1 MTITFENYNDV
12 IVNALEKIIS
22 HARWTQQIFVA
33 QGVWWLASIL
43 GLQQGLISYIDTP
56 HVRKDILSQSR
67 SSKDRQEGPERDQLP
82 QQVHP
87 DRVPQIVCERSVAT
101 VPRDLTEDQRLDLI
115 PNSAEQV
122 IQDSFRDRGSVQR
135 NRVNPLPTT
144 KTQLKQSR
152 KAKCLQ
158 EARDKQEADRQARLK
173 EIPVQVI
180 NRLTRDD

>member
-1 MTITFENYNDV
+1 
-12 IVNALEKIIS
+12 
-22 HARWTQQIFVA
+22 
-33 QGVWWLASIL
+33 
-43 GLQQGLISYIDTP
+43 LISYIDTP

-67 SSKDRQEGPERDQLP
+67 SSKERQEGPERDQLP

-87 DRVPQIVCERSVAT
+87 DRVPQIVSESSVST

-115 PNSAEQV
+115 LDSAEQV

-135 NRVNPLPTT
+135 NRVHPFPTT
-144 KTQLKQSR
+144 KTQLKKSR

-158 EARDKQEADRQARLK
+158 EARDKQEPDRQARLK
-173 EIPVQVI
+173 EIRVQVI